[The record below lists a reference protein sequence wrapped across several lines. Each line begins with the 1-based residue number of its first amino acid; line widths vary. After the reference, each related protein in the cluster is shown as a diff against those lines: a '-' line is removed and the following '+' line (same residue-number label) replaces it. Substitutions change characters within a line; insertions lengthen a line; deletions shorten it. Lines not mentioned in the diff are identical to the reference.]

1 VESCRGIVW
10 GKVHALYTLNS
21 ATPQVGKLL
30 MSHLMKASDLRALCT
45 KWEQSLYPAI
55 SVNVWKTIAFIL
67 RMLWHTGCHFLLQKR
82 GSTDMKN
89 LRKMIG
95 GAILT
100 LAVIFGLSTAT
111 SMTAHAQYR
120 VDRDDQ
126 YQRRDRNRDYRD
138 QNQDWRRDRN
148 NVYGNNGYGNNG
160 YGNNGYNNSY
170 RVAMNQGYQ
179 YGLNTG
185 ASDAQ
190 RGQSYSPQRSRY
202 FQNASSQAF
211 RDGFVQGYDQGFR
224 QYGGNQRSR
233 TGSIFGRIFGQPY

>member
-1 VESCRGIVW
+1 
-10 GKVHALYTLNS
+10 
-21 ATPQVGKLL
+21 
-30 MSHLMKASDLRALCT
+30 
-45 KWEQSLYPAI
+45 
-55 SVNVWKTIAFIL
+55 
-67 RMLWHTGCHFLLQKR
+67 
-82 GSTDMKN
+82 MKN

-126 YQRRDRNRDYRD
+126 YQRRDRDYRYQD
-138 QNQDWRRDRN
+138 RDWRRDRYDRN
-148 NVYGNNGYGNNG
+148 SSY
-160 YGNNGYNNSY
+160 GYNNNY
-170 RVAMNQGYQ
+170 RAVMSQGYQ

-190 RGQSYSPQRSRY
+190 RGQSYNPQRSHY
-202 FQNASSQAF
+202 FRDASSQAF

-224 QYGGNQRSR
+224 QYGGYQRNR
-233 TGSIFGRIFGQPY
+233 TGSVFGRIFGLP